1 MLNKQRA
8 KRYMFSNTL
17 TRSLA
22 LMRDLKREATMT
34 ANSDRESAKI
44 YQFPARGRF
53 AVNLSGET
61 TGAATPT
68 SQHVVKVAV
77 GSGWYHDAAIQEE
90 ERAHKN

>member
-1 MLNKQRA
+1 
-8 KRYMFSNTL
+8 
-17 TRSLA
+17 
-22 LMRDLKREATMT
+22 MT

-53 AVNLSGET
+53 AANKSSET
-61 TGAATPT
+61 KGAATPT